1 MGFSLFEREV
11 IMTAAVRKGM
21 VAISVL
27 FVLSVITGCTNWKQ
41 RYTELEVEHQNLK
54 GLYENCVASLDD
66 SASEKAQLSQQLSQ
80 AQRQLEE
87 MKRQIDAKKATPAQ
101 ATGFQVGDVAVD
113 EKAGTI
119 TVTLPNTILFPSGQA
134 SLKGATSQELDHIY
148 SVIRERYSGRKIDVI
163 GHTDTDPIQKTKDKW
178 KDNWELSAQR
188 ALTVLRYLVNRGIPP
203 QDIRAIGC
211 GEARPVA
218 PNTTAAN
225 KAKNRRVE
233 IVVHMR

>member
-1 MGFSLFEREV
+1 MSV
-11 IMTAAVRKGM
+11 VVRKTI
-21 VAISVL
+21 VAASLAVVL
-27 FVLSVITGCTNWKQ
+27 AAMTGCTNWKQ
-41 RYTELEVEHQNLK
+41 RYTELDVEHQNLK
-54 GLYENCVASLDD
+54 GLYENCVSSLDM

-80 AQRQLEE
+80 SQRQLED
-87 MKRQIDAKKATPAQ
+87 MRRQITERRATPAE

-113 EKAGTI
+113 ERAGTI
-119 TVTLPNTILFPSGQA
+119 TVTLPNTILFASGQA
-134 SLKGATSQELDHIY
+134 ALKSATNRELDHIY

-163 GHTDTDPIQKTKDKW
+163 GHTDTDPINRTRDKW
-178 KDNWELSAQR
+178 QDNWDLSAAR
-188 ALTVLRYLVNRGIPP
+188 ALTVLRYLVGRGISPAN
-203 QDIRAIGC
+203 IRAVGC